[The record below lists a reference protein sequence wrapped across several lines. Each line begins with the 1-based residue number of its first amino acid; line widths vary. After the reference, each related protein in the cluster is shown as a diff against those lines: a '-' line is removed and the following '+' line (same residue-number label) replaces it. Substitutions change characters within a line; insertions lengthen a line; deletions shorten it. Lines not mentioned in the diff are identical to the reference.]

1 MAGVL
6 DCVFAGMVALG
17 VVCAPYTKVE
27 ESFFMQAVHDILK
40 WGRINSCFDHL
51 EFPGVVPRSFIGPL
65 FISALTYPVNLLL
78 NAGAAEGMPVQIAA
92 RLALGWTVAWA
103 NSTLGEAV
111 AVAFG
116 PSARRWYLLF
126 CITQFHY
133 VFWSSRM
140 LGNTLALVPVLLA
153 QASWLRC
160 VAAPSAVMRR
170 HYYRRMAIILVST
183 CAILRFDLVVFAAAM
198 LFAEI
203 AGCTRRTV
211 LAAFA
216 ALVLSAAASLAVD
229 SYFWQTPW
237 MWPELQVFRF
247 NVLHG
252 RSSEWG
258 VLPPY
263 YYFSHFV
270 PRLLLGAFPF
280 ACAGMLVDRRAMRL
294 VIPYVAAIG
303 VFSANGH
310 KEWRFILPAVPV
322 LNICA
327 AAGVSR
333 LCQARGVLRRVV
345 RPVAAAI
352 CLISLASAILMM
364 HISSLNYPGGHALAL
379 LHRIEHPA
387 AAVRVHIDTYAAM
400 TGITRFGELRQDWI
414 YDKTEML
421 LHPSEFSNYTHLL
434 TSTPKLHKDTAD
446 RDGFVVIAEQYGYT
460 GILTTPLSLIPKT
473 ILFDHR
479 LPFEITQKPLVWIMR
494 KK

>member
-1 MAGVL
+1 
-6 DCVFAGMVALG
+6 
-17 VVCAPYTKVE
+17 
-27 ESFFMQAVHDILK
+27 
-40 WGRINSCFDHL
+40 
-51 EFPGVVPRSFIGPL
+51 
-65 FISALTYPVNLLL
+65 
-78 NAGAAEGMPVQIAA
+78 
-92 RLALGWTVAWA
+92 
-103 NSTLGEAV
+103 
-111 AVAFG
+111 
-116 PSARRWYLLF
+116 
-126 CITQFHY
+126 
-133 VFWSSRM
+133 
-140 LGNTLALVPVLLA
+140 
-153 QASWLRC
+153 
-160 VAAPSAVMRR
+160 
-170 HYYRRMAIILVST
+170 
-183 CAILRFDLVVFAAAM
+183 
-198 LFAEI
+198 
-203 AGCTRRTV
+203 
-211 LAAFA
+211 
-216 ALVLSAAASLAVD
+216 
-229 SYFWQTPW
+229 
-237 MWPELQVFRF
+237 
-247 NVLHG
+247 
-252 RSSEWG
+252 
-258 VLPPY
+258 
-263 YYFSHFV
+263 
-270 PRLLLGAFPF
+270 
-280 ACAGMLVDRRAMRL
+280 MLVDRRAMRL